1 VTGAVLSRGAP
12 ALDQETQPT
21 RLLLST
27 RLSHTG
33 GGLRPHQLLSGGMPP
48 LSASGARVLR
58 EVEAHRKQQQQQQ
71 HQTAQVQSQRRVAR
85 PRPSGGQGGGG
96 SGGAVLSNFG
106 APDNVTAFLT
116 PLSLAV
122 AVRGPSTSGTTTSP
136 VTTRRRAAD
145 TAMQLATSALAAL
158 GEHSGG
164 DLDVLQRW
172 GSDGAAADAHATA
185 ASVGGAMRNHHAD
198 GDNASS
204 PPRHHVTPEATG
216 GSFSPRRLLAG
227 MLSSPRG
234 RGSGG
239 GMASSL
245 SVEQQHA
252 LLTEVA
258 TLRAALAHAHAQL
271 ADVHAAHA
279 SALAALTVLGASPG
293 DAAAA
298 LQAQQAP
305 AGSIAQGSR
314 ASLAAPATSRLR
326 SLLLWTDPGRSARV
340 LGGCAYILLCI
351 RWGKN
356 ALSLTGVAAAMHAA
370 LVFLALSFI
379 RQRLGRLMGWA
390 PRQQAAQS
398 SSVGPRVLHGLSP
411 HDAALVAQEQAIRTA
426 AVAAAAKA
434 AALLSRGAP
443 LVAELW
449 VATSQ
454 LLSGVCPVLTFR
466 VALWLWLTAK
476 TCALVALSPWHFAC
490 VALGAAFTVPLLM
503 HSAGS
508 EFQTLNAAL
517 QLHLRTRYD
526 ATPPGVRWLAACLS
540 GWMGWHMSGRGTR
553 AFAGFLAL
561 VKATEWAHAWA
572 ERMVARAEQDGGAVK
587 PSSCVLTELP
597 DDSASAKME

>member
-1 VTGAVLSRGAP
+1 VTGAAFSRGAP
-12 ALDQETQPT
+12 ALTNETQPT
-21 RLLLST
+21 FLPPVSL
-27 RLSHTG
+27 TG
-33 GGLRPHQLLSGGMPP
+33 GSLRPHQLLSGGMPP

-58 EVEAHRKQQQQQQ
+58 EVEAHRKQQQQQ

-122 AVRGPSTSGTTTSP
+122 AVRGPGLNTSP

-164 DLDVLQRW
+164 DLDVQQRW

-185 ASVGGAMRNHHAD
+185 ASVGGALRNHHAD

-234 RGSGG
+234 RGSG

-305 AGSIAQGSR
+305 AGSIAQGSL

-398 SSVGPRVLHGLSP
+398 SSVGPRVLSP

-526 ATPPGVRWLAACLS
+526 ATPPGVRWLAACLA

-587 PSSCVLTELP
+587 ASSCVLTELP
-597 DDSASAKME
+597 DDSACAKMTN

>member
-1 VTGAVLSRGAP
+1 
-12 ALDQETQPT
+12 
-21 RLLLST
+21 
-27 RLSHTG
+27 
-33 GGLRPHQLLSGGMPP
+33 MPP

-58 EVEAHRKQQQQQQ
+58 EVEAHRKQQQQQGS
-71 HQTAQVQSQRRVAR
+71 AQPSQLQAQRRVAR
-85 PRPSGGQGGGG
+85 PRPSGQQPAGG
-96 SGGAVLSNFG
+96 SSAVVNTFL

-122 AVRGPSTSGTTTSP
+122 AVRGPATSGLPATSP

-164 DLDVLQRW
+164 DSNVQQRW
-172 GSDGAAADAHATA
+172 GGDGAAADAHAAA
-185 ASVGGAMRNHHAD
+185 ASSGGALRSSHAD
-198 GDNASS
+198 GNDASS
-204 PPRHHVTPEATG
+204 PRHHVTPDATQ

-227 MLSSPRG
+227 MLGSPRG
-234 RGSGG
+234 RGGAG

-252 LLTEVA
+252 LLTEVS
-258 TLRAALAHAHAQL
+258 TLRAALAHSQAQL

-279 SALAALTVLGASPG
+279 SALAALTVLGASPS
-293 DAAAA
+293 DAAV
-298 LQAQQAP
+298 AQQAP
-305 AGSIAQGSR
+305 AGSIAPGSL

-326 SLLLWTDPGRSARV
+326 SLLLWTDSGRSARV

-351 RWGKN
+351 RWGTN
-356 ALSLTGVAAAMHAA
+356 ALSLTGVAAVIHAA
-370 LVFLALSFI
+370 LVFLALSFV
-379 RQRLGRLMGWA
+379 RQRLGRLMGGA
-390 PRQQAAQS
+390 PRQQVAQNGS
-398 SSVGPRVLHGLSP
+398 SMGTTLLLNGLSP
-411 HDAALVAQEQAIRTA
+411 HDSALVAQEQAIRAA
-426 AVAAAAKA
+426 AVSAAAKA

-503 HSAGS
+503 HSAGA
-508 EFQTLNAAL
+508 EFQTLSAAL
-517 QLHLRTRYD
+517 QLHLRARYD
-526 ATPPGVRWLAACLS
+526 ATPAGVRWLAACLAA
-540 GWMGWHMSGRGTR
+540 WMTWHMSGRGTR
-553 AFAGFLAL
+553 AFAAFLAL

-572 ERMVARAEQDGGAVK
+572 ERMVARAEQDGASVK
-587 PSSCVLTELP
+587 PSSSCVLTELP
-597 DDSASAKME
+597 DDSAKME

>member
-1 VTGAVLSRGAP
+1 
-12 ALDQETQPT
+12 
-21 RLLLST
+21 
-27 RLSHTG
+27 
-33 GGLRPHQLLSGGMPP
+33 MPP

-58 EVEAHRKQQQQQQ
+58 EVEAHRKQQRQQGD
-71 HQTAQVQSQRRVAR
+71 AQPSQLQAQRRVAR
-85 PRPSGGQGGGG
+85 PRQSGGQQPGGG
-96 SGGAVLSNFG
+96 SGTVVNTFL

-122 AVRGPSTSGTTTSP
+122 AVRGPSTTGLPATSP

-164 DLDVLQRW
+164 ESHVQLQQQQRW
-172 GSDGAAADAHATA
+172 GGDGAAADAHATA
-185 ASVGGAMRNHHAD
+185 AASSGGELRRSHAD
-198 GDNASS
+198 DNNASS
-204 PPRHHVTPEATG
+204 PRRHATPDATP

-227 MLSSPRG
+227 MLGSPRG
-234 RGSGG
+234 RGAS
-239 GMASSL
+239 GMASSM

-258 TLRAALAHAHAQL
+258 TLRAALAHAQAQL

-279 SALAALTVLGASPG
+279 SALAALSVLGAPPG
-293 DAAAA
+293 DAAV
-298 LQAQQAP
+298 AQQAP
-305 AGSIAQGSR
+305 AGSVAPGSL

-326 SLLLWTDPGRSARV
+326 SLLLWTDPERSARV

-351 RWGKN
+351 RWGTH

-370 LVFLALSFI
+370 LVFLALSFV

-398 SSVGPRVLHGLSP
+398 IGTSLLMQGLSH
-411 HDAALVAQEQAIRTA
+411 HDSALVAQEQAIRAA
-426 AVAAAAKA
+426 AVSAAAKA
-434 AALLSRGAP
+434 AALMSRGAP

-503 HSAGS
+503 HTAGA
-508 EFQTLNAAL
+508 EFQTISAAL
-517 QLHLRTRYD
+517 QLHLRARYD
-526 ATPPGVRWLAACLS
+526 ATPTGVRWLAACLAA
-540 GWMGWHMSGRGTR
+540 WMAWHMSGLGTR
-553 AFAGFLAL
+553 AFAAFLAL

-572 ERMVARAEQDGGAVK
+572 ERMVARAEQDGAAVK
-587 PSSCVLTELP
+587 PSSSCVLTELP
-597 DDSASAKME
+597 DDSAKME